1 MRLFIYTIFL
11 STILFGC
18 KKATNIA
25 EGDIAYFGGEII
37 NPNNNYVLL
46 SKSENTIDTIKLDG
60 RNRFIYKVKNLQEG
74 LYAFKHGGEYQMI
87 LLEPNDSL
95 LVRLNTLDFDES
107 LVFTGLGAKK
117 NNYLINEYLNNEKIE
132 KKVYEYCQLN
142 PEAYSRKIDSLKFAR
157 TGNLKKFQKK
167 YDTSRLFNDIAKTNN
182 DYSYYFMKEVYP
194 LWHYSKDK
202 SDVYKSL
209 PKDFYNYR
217 KNVNFSNEY
226 LKNNMVYNTFLR
238 SSFNNLAL
246 EKHFEHTNNDN
257 NHFKRMSLCYNMDR
271 LNLIDS
277 LVVNT
282 DIKDELLYHFTVS
295 FLARNRDIKSSTAI
309 LSSYLDKSNN
319 EKGKEMMTR
328 FTNSLKNLKE
338 GLYIPNVKILD
349 YNNNEVD
356 ITSVINAP
364 TVISFWSHTF
374 YDHFKNSHH
383 KINNLKRKYPEV
395 KFIAIN
401 IDDYGLEKSKK
412 SLKNNRFSCKNEYYF
427 KNPEAS
433 IEVFA
438 IHPMTKTMLID
449 KDKKIVNSNA
459 NLFSNKF
466 EEQLLGFIN
475 R

>member
-1 MRLFIYTIFL
+1 M
-11 STILFGC
+11 LFGC
-18 KKATNIA
+18 KKDTTAA

-37 NPNNNYVLL
+37 NPNTNYIVL
-46 SKSENTIDTIKLDG
+46 SKSETIIDTIKLDG

-74 LYAFKHGGEYQMI
+74 LYTFKHGGEYQMV
-87 LLEPNDSL
+87 LLEPNDSI

-117 NNYLINEYLNNEKIE
+117 NNYLINEFLNNEKIE
-132 KKVYEYCQLN
+132 KKIYEYCQLD
-142 PEAYSRKIDSLKFAR
+142 PEAYSAKIDSLKL
-157 TGNLKKFQKK
+157 TKTKKLKTFQNK
-167 YDTSRLFNDIAKTNN
+167 YDTSSLFNEIAETNN

-202 SDVYKSL
+202 SDIYKSL

-217 KNVNFSNEY
+217 KNVNYSNDY
-226 LKNNMVYNTFLR
+226 LKNNIVYNTFLR

-246 EKHFEHTNNDN
+246 EKHFAHNNN
-257 NHFKRMSLCYNMDR
+257 NHFKHMSLCYNMDR
-271 LNLIDS
+271 LHLIDS

-282 DIKDELLYHFTVS
+282 EIKDELLYHFTVS
-295 FLARNRDIKSSTAI
+295 YLTRNRDSKNSSAV
-309 LSSYLDKSNN
+309 LSSYLKKSNN
-319 EKGKEMMTR
+319 AKGKEMMTR
-328 FTNSLKNLKE
+328 FTNSLKNLEE
-338 GLYIPNVKILD
+338 GLDVPNVRILD
-349 YNNNEVD
+349 YSNTEFD
-356 ITSVINAP
+356 ITSIINSP

-374 YDHFKNSHH
+374 YDHFKDSHH
-383 KINNLKRKYPEV
+383 KINELKRKYPEV

-412 SLKNNRFSCKNEYYF
+412 SLKNNRFSCSDEYYF

-438 IHPMTKTMLID
+438 IHPMTKTMIID
-449 KDKKIVNSNA
+449 KNKKIVNSNT
-459 NLFSNKF
+459 NMFSNKF
-466 EEQLLGFIN
+466 EEQLLGLIN